1 MYNASRDSCTS
12 SRAIILILFRDSK
25 LYPLVR
31 DSSRLQISEE
41 EYCICNLFAR
51 LYFAWLNNTTHQN
64 FQTKVLSAHREN
76 IIIIY
81 KISNF
86 WYPRNFLWLFQARKK
101 QQGKPCPNRQCTGRL
116 EILSCRGHCGYPV
129 THFWR
134 HTDHAIFFQAKG
146 QHDHPRPEAKSTSEA
161 RRSVGAGRRVRGLAI
176 LVRDAALSSKVIYK
190 TFRAV
195 DREINPR
202 VEKFVISFYQY
213 TE

>member
-1 MYNASRDSCTS
+1 MYNVSRDSCTN

-31 DSSRLQISEE
+31 DSSCLQISEE
-41 EYCICNLFAR
+41 IYCICNLFAR
-51 LYFAWLNNTTHQN
+51 LYFAWLNSTVHQN
-64 FQTKVLSAHREN
+64 FPIKVLSAHREN

-81 KISNF
+81 TYKISNF
-86 WYPRNFLWLFQARKK
+86 WYPRNLLWLFQARKK

-134 HTDHAIFFQAKG
+134 HTEHAIFFQAKG

-161 RRSVGAGRRVRGLAI
+161 RRSVGAGRRVRGLAV
-176 LVRDAALSSKVIYK
+176 LLARETALSSKVICK
-190 TFRAV
+190 AF
-195 DREINPR
+195 REINSK

-213 TE
+213 TD